1 MSPVAVF
8 ADQSTAEVVVP
19 ILIWSRTPIWVRT
32 APDLRL
38 DVRVLPLRV
47 RFLIRDRDT
56 KFTAAFDEVFRAE
69 GLAVIRTPIRAP
81 QANAYAE
88 RFVGTIRRECL
99 DWILIRG
106 RRHANTVL
114 QAYVEHY
121 KTHRP
126 HRALGLAAPNRSA
139 LPPPTPLHSLT
150 RIQRDERLGGLIHE
164 YNLAA

>member
-19 ILIWSRTPIWVRT
+19 IL
-32 APDLRL
+32 RL
-38 DVRVLPLRV
+38 DVRVLPFRV

-81 QANAYAE
+81 QANAYVE

-106 RRHANTVL
+106 SRHANTVL

-121 KTHRP
+121 NTHRLHP
-126 HRALGLAAPNRSA
+126 ALGLAAPNRSA

-150 RIQRDERLGGLIHE
+150 RIQRDERLGSLIHE